1 MLVLELF
8 QYVDV
13 GGIAGLGL
21 LSVGKLQSFKEQRAQ
36 LLGGID
42 VKGAACIAVDQ
53 VFAVG
58 DSLAE
63 HLLKGGEGVAV
74 YENTGVL
81 HFGQHRAQG
90 KINVPI
96 DLLHALLLDLFGQNG
111 VELGNGGGFPCQ
123 TVGNGGTAIA
133 LHQVLEG
140 IARAGGLQQIGGQ
153 RSVIGK
159 ALNASPLPQKLG
171 HHGFAVVDDFSGLRG
186 KYTI

>member
-21 LSVGKLQSFKEQRAQ
+21 LSVGQLQSFKEQRAQ

-42 VKGAACIAVDQ
+42 VKGAACIAIDQ
-53 VFAVG
+53 IFAVG
-58 DSLAE
+58 DPLAE
-63 HLLKGGEGVAV
+63 HLLKGGEGVAIHK
-74 YENTGVL
+74 NTGVL
-81 HFGQHRAQG
+81 HFGQNRAQG

-96 DLLHALLLDLFGQNG
+96 DLLHARLLDLLGKHG
-111 VELGNGGGFPCQ
+111 IELGNGGGFPCQ
-123 TVGNGGTAIA
+123 TVGNGGTTIA
-133 LHQVLEG
+133 LHQIPQR
-140 IARAGGLQQIGGQ
+140 IAGAGGLQQIGGQ

-159 ALNASPLPQKLG
+159 ALNASPLSQKLG